1 MNRFLAALYL
11 SSLALVGAMTLLFTS
26 PARAQA
32 ETGAE
37 TEAETQPRPARQ
49 AGSMDYTAISGLRG
63 ELASVGSN
71 SLANLMTLWAE
82 TFKTLYPEVDI
93 HIRSTGSGTAPAAL
107 ALGSADIGPMS
118 RLMNEAEIQ
127 EFEQAL
133 GYKPIPFAVAIDAL
147 AVLVHPD
154 NPLEGLSLQQ
164 LDAIFAATPSCGAS
178 HPLTR
183 WGQLGLP
190 GEWSNAAI
198 EPLGRNS
205 VSGTWQHFRRH
216 ALCDGDFRT
225 DITELPG
232 SASVVRA
239 VSQSRYGIGYS
250 ALSYANGTVR
260 VLPLAHHEGQPY
272 VAATRDNAI
281 NGSYPLARLL
291 YIYVNHDPAQPWNPL
306 QREFIRMLLATQGQ
320 QQVVRD
326 GFAALPEPVARR
338 ELQKLVAE

>member
-1 MNRFLAALYL
+1 MNRLLASLY
-11 SSLALVGAMTLLFTS
+11 SFSLVTIAAVMLASPS
-26 PARAQA
+26 PARAQQ

-37 TEAETQPRPARQ
+37 SRQEPPPQPASQ
-49 AGSMDYTAISGLRG
+49 AASMDYTAVSGLKG

-93 HIRSTGSGTAPAAL
+93 DIRSTGSGTAPAAL

-118 RLMNEAEIQ
+118 RLMNDQEIQ
-127 EFEQAL
+127 EFERVL

-154 NPLEGLSLQQ
+154 NRLEGLSLQQ
-164 LDAIFAATPSCGAS
+164 LDAVFAASPSCGGS
-178 HPLTR
+178 GPVTQ
-183 WGQLGLP
+183 WGQLGLQ
-190 GEWSNAAI
+190 GEWSSATI
-198 EPLGRNS
+198 ERFGRNS

-216 ALCDGDFRT
+216 ALCDGEFRP

-232 SASVVRA
+232 SASVVLA
-239 VSQSRYGIGYS
+239 VSRSRHGIAYS
-250 ALSYANGTVR
+250 ALGYANSTVR
-260 VLPLAHHEGQPY
+260 VLPLSHHEGQPY

-306 QREFIRMLLATQGQ
+306 QREFIRMVLATQGQ

-326 GFAALPEPVARR
+326 GFAALPEAVARR
-338 ELQKLVAE
+338 ELQKLAVE